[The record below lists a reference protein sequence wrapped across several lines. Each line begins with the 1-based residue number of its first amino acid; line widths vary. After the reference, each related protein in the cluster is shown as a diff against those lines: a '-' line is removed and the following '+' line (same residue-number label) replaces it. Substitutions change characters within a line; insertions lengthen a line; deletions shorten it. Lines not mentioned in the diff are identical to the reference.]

1 MSETKYLFERAKK
14 AATKAIEAERNGN
27 LQIAFDEFL
36 RAADI
41 LNQLIKAERSQ
52 KIRDSYY
59 VKAKEYINRA
69 KEIKLLISGHKE
81 GDAPDVASTSF
92 PSPPKPTSESKKT
105 IPPPPPPSKE
115 EKKPS
120 IQPKDTQQPPTPP
133 PPKDMITKMMRGD
146 DDDSEKAPP
155 TQKDNSK
162 SKTPPPT
169 ETPKPAP
176 KKEVELPTKTTFE
189 LLYDEGK
196 YRDCVLECAKSVE
209 AELRVR
215 MGLFDEQLTLGML
228 IERGIK
234 KGLDILKEFKYVN
247 ILINRIEHEHYRPKP
262 PEAQKAVDITNK
274 ILMS

>member
-14 AATKAIEAERNGN
+14 AATKAIQAERNGS

-41 LNQLIKAERSQ
+41 LNQLIKEERSQ

-69 KEIKLLISGHKE
+69 KEIKLLISGPKE
-81 GDAPDVASTSF
+81 SDVPDVASTSF
-92 PSPPKPTSESKKT
+92 PSPPKPTSEPKKT
-105 IPPPPPPSKE
+105 TPPPPPPPKD
-115 EKKPS
+115 EKKSPS
-120 IQPKDTQQPPTPP
+120 QPKETQQPPKPP
-133 PPKDMITKMMRGD
+133 PPKDIITKMMRGD
-146 DDDSEKAPP
+146 DDDPKGAPP
-155 TQKDNSK
+155 TQKDTSESK
-162 SKTPPPT
+162 PT
-169 ETPKPAP
+169 P
-176 KKEVELPTKTTFE
+176 KKEIELPTKTTFE
-189 LLYDEGK
+189 LLFDEGK

-234 KGLDILKEFKYVN
+234 KGLEILKEFKYVN

-262 PEAQKAVDITNK
+262 LEAQKAVDITNK